1 MYRLFVIGKPFYCLK
16 MYMYNSK
23 QFSFWSSV
31 YHSHEYIFVFVILTL
46 IFTYHFKAL
55 LVLLNYQKNTFLAS
69 MHACPT

>member
-23 QFSFWSSV
+23 QFSFLSLV
-31 YHSHEYIFVFVILTL
+31 CNEYIFVFVILTL

>member
-16 MYMYNSK
+16 MYMYNST
-23 QFSFWSSV
+23 QSSFLSLVCHSV
-31 YHSHEYIFVFVILTL
+31 IFFVILTL